1 MAAPTTSRDLLDLIR
16 RSGLV
21 EEKILRGFLSTEEGL
36 DNAKAVIRRLLDRG
50 LITRFQAEQLSVG
63 RWKGFIVGSYRL
75 LDKLGKGGM
84 GQVYLA
90 EHTLLQ
96 KKVALKVLSS
106 ELSSDK
112 KILARF
118 AREARAAA
126 AVSHPNIVHMIDI
139 DIDHNPPFLVMEYI
153 NGITFQAA
161 VAKTGTF
168 TAGFVASCGVQTAMA
183 LHAAYE
189 AGMVH
194 RDIKP
199 ANLLLESSGNVKL
212 LDLGIVRMDADDEG
226 GLTATGGEQVVLGT
240 ADYVAPEQAIDSHRV
255 DIRADIYGLGGSLYF
270 LLAGHS
276 PFPNGSTNAKLT
288 RKQFEDPFSII
299 KIRPDIPSE
308 LARIIHLLMARNRD
322 ARPATP
328 WEVATLLQPF
338 AKIDEDYLGRAF
350 GRTRTAEE
358 TNGISKSKTPYPPR
372 MSPLYLTG
380 EPTDQKTIIN
390 GAGTGEQ
397 ATIRVDIPRELEPG
411 LYDPQRLV
419 SDSFATDPEPIPDP
433 AEGESTQVRVFSEMV
448 KTEKSPVPD
457 ASPPEPKRKL
467 SKLILALGLGLLG
480 LFMVGIAAGIGWYFL
495 RKSTVSPETVP
506 SAVPITRIS
515 AKATPF
521 VIPASPIVSR
531 GKLTYQVSKNLPNC
545 YRSVTDV
552 LKIARDGSRIEIRDN
567 AWEETITLSAEQLVG
582 RDIELTGTD
591 PNKKLIWRGHPS
603 LAEAPI
609 IRLIQL
615 RGFKISNIAFE
626 GQKKFGTA
634 LMLSGSGI
642 ELVSCL
648 FTDFTGITAYFHS
661 VHQDY
666 AVNKIE
672 KCLFVCSDTLRSIG
686 IGLLTVPRSQNT
698 EVLKIVSNR
707 FEGPHSMAIQI
718 QSTGCLGTI
727 ERNRIANLGIGID
740 LTAAAQ
746 GSQFAFNNN
755 TFANVDTAIRLP
767 VVQGHLAP
775 NLQAN
780 GNLFANVNRVV
791 EITGLQTKKLPP
803 AAPMIWDTP
812 YDLAK
817 GGPTETRFFRT
828 TFDVPHV
835 VAEKTYNL
843 ELTRLCKFK
852 LWVNGKPVAENAE
865 PAQYLDAFD
874 ISKFV
879 HHGKNVIALEVTSLD
894 YLKPR
899 FAGFSAYV
907 SRGADLSP
915 LLMTGETWKAASTV
929 PANWVAPKFDDSMW
943 KPAAI
948 LREADG
954 KIHYR
959 DLDSIAQAQRDWPG
973 VHHLF
978 LASKQ
983 NLITSPQTL
992 NCGRLP
998 AIYFPLALSLD
1009 PAVDNTFLR
1018 TPNSDLP
1025 EALRGRFGVP
1035 QQ

>member
-1 MAAPTTSRDLLDLIR
+1 MAVPTTSRDLLDLIR

-21 EEKILRGFLSTEEGL
+21 DEKVLRGFISTEDGL
-36 DNAKAVIRRLLDRG
+36 ENAKAVIRRLLDRG
-50 LITRFQAEQLSVG
+50 LITRFQADQLSVG

-199 ANLLLESSGNVKL
+199 ANLLIESSGNVKL
-212 LDLGIVRMDADDEG
+212 LDLGIVRMDADEEG
-226 GLTATGGEQVVLGT
+226 SLTSTGGEQVVLGT

-308 LARIIHLLMARNRD
+308 LARIVHLLMARNRD

-338 AKIDEDYLGRAF
+338 AKIDDDYLARAF
-350 GRTRTAEE
+350 GRARTAEE
-358 TNGISKSKTPYPPR
+358 TNGISKSKTPFPPR
-372 MSPLYLTG
+372 MSPLNLSG

-390 GAGTGEQ
+390 GSAPGEQ

-411 LYDPQRLV
+411 FYDPQRLV
-419 SDSFATDPEPIPDP
+419 SDSFATDPEPQPDP
-433 AEGESTQVRVFSEMV
+433 AAGEPTQVRVFSEMV
-448 KTEKSPVPD
+448 KAEKSPVID
-457 ASPPEPKRKL
+457 ASPPEPKRKI

-480 LFMVGIAAGIGWYFL
+480 LIVVSMAAGIGWYFL
-495 RKSTVSPETVP
+495 RKSAVSPETVP
-506 SAVPITRIS
+506 SAVSITRIS
-515 AKATPF
+515 AKASPF
-521 VIPASPIVSR
+521 VIPPSPVVSR

-552 LKIARDGSRIEIRDN
+552 LKIAREGSRIEIRDN
-567 AWEETITLSAEQLVG
+567 TWEETITLSAEQLVA
-582 RDIELTGTD
+582 RDLELTGAES
-591 PNKKLIWRGHPS
+591 NQKVILRGNTTQRDSPVI
-603 LAEAPI
+603 E
-609 IRLIQL
+609 LIQL

-626 GQKKFGTA
+626 GQKKFATGVQ
-634 LMLSGSGI
+634 LSGSGI
-642 ELVSCL
+642 ELVSCS
-648 FTDFTGITAYFHS
+648 FSDFTKTAVSCYA
-661 VHQDY
+661 VHQDH
-666 AVNKIE
+666 AVNTIE
-672 KCLFVCSDTLRSIG
+672 NCRFVCLGPGHSIA
-686 IGLLTVPRSQNT
+686 LVVNTSPRNLET
-698 EVLKIVSNR
+698 EVLRIINNQ
-707 FEGPHSMAIQI
+707 FEGPFGVGIQI
-718 QSTGCLGTI
+718 YSSSAVGSIQ
-727 ERNRIANLGIGID
+727 RNRFTETNLSID
-740 LTAAAQ
+740 LALKKSS
-746 GSQFAFNNN
+746 SQFTIIDNS
-755 TFANVDTAIRLP
+755 FADVDTVLRFAAVTGMP
-767 VVQGHLAP
+767 PP

-780 GNLFANVNRVV
+780 GNVFANVKQLVRTSDIQN
-791 EITGLQTKKLPP
+791 KKLLTP
-803 AAPMIWDTP
+803 APMIWDVP
-812 YDLAK
+812 YIINSDNPV
-817 GGPTETRFFRT
+817 GTRFFRA
-828 TFDVPHV
+828 TFHVPLV
-835 VAEKTYNL
+835 VRESSYSL
-843 ELTRLCKFK
+843 ELLRLNKFK
-852 LWVNGKPVAENAE
+852 LWINGKLVAANNR
-865 PAQYLDAFD
+865 PAQVLDSVD
-874 ISKFV
+874 ITKYV
-879 HHGKNVIALEVTSLD
+879 QYGNNLVALEVTAIKYNSLM
-894 YLKPR
+894 PN
-899 FAGFSAYV
+899 FAGFSA
-907 SRGADLSP
+907 SLTRGADLTP
-915 LLMTGETWKAASTV
+915 LLITGENWKAASTV
-929 PANWVAPKFDDSMW
+929 PANWFYKRLDDSAW

-948 LREADG
+948 LRDSSG
-954 KIHYR
+954 KIQYIR
-959 DLDSIAQAQRDWPG
+959 DLESITEARRDFPDI
-973 VHHLF
+973 VRLF
-978 LASKQ
+978 
-983 NLITSPQTL
+983 
-992 NCGRLP
+992 
-998 AIYFPLALSLD
+998 
-1009 PAVDNTFLR
+1009 
-1018 TPNSDLP
+1018 P
-1025 EALRGRFGVP
+1025 EP
-1035 QQ
+1035 